1 MKRAGEGGGEENV
14 IILDIDI
21 TNLLVNKH
29 SLNNIARDA
38 VKGGGAKYGRQRK
51 RMKHHLLVRN

>member
-1 MKRAGEGGGEENV
+1 MEIWLSITVGEGAGEGEENV

-38 VKGGGAKYGRQRK
+38 VKGEVLNMAGRG
-51 RMKHHLLVRN
+51 NE